1 MDSTS
6 SPASFS
12 ARSTAAERHCNT
24 RRITR
29 CSSCKRSV
37 ALMVF
42 PLSIVR
48 SLLIPPSPSEEGTI
62 MMRRSAMG
70 RPEGKSSIRGG
81 ATNTPRALTQQDR
94 QEHRGILEPAQRMRL
109 PALEVEHLAG
119 LQDAGVAVDLDHDLA
134 GQIVV
139 VADLFARRDDQADDL
154 QRGGLHQRGCLGLGQ
169 GRSQRADID
178 YFTRLCVW
186 YRHRNASWET
196 REDGRAASPR

>member
-6 SPASFS
+6 SPPSFS
-12 ARSTAAERHCNT
+12 ARSAAAERHCNT

-37 ALMVF
+37 AFMVF

-81 ATNTPRALTQQDR
+81 GATNTPRALTQQDR
-94 QEHRGILEPAQRMRL
+94 QEHRGILEPAERMRL
-109 PALEVEHLAG
+109 PAREVEYLAG
-119 LQDAGVAVDLDHDLA
+119 LQDAGVAVDLDGDLALQALDHDLA

-139 VADLFARRDDQADDL
+139 VADLLALRDDQADDL
-154 QRGGLHQRGCLGLGQ
+154 QRGCLHQRGCLG
-169 GRSQRADID
+169 
-178 YFTRLCVW
+178 
-186 YRHRNASWET
+186 
-196 REDGRAASPR
+196 